1 MVASQ
6 HRPRRRENKL
16 AAEMNAANVSFSFN
30 DFQNISLKKNTIY
43 LWDSLQ
49 LVLSVVLIVEVGVF
63 SGKWAMAHLAYAHL
77 ISVDTKRFSW

>member
-43 LWDSLQ
+43 L
-49 LVLSVVLIVEVGVF
+49 
-63 SGKWAMAHLAYAHL
+63 
-77 ISVDTKRFSW
+77 